1 MPTAKASNAT
11 NGAAAPA
18 ALDVIRVR
26 GARDHNLRDIDLELP
41 RNQLIAFCGVS
52 GSGKTTMAID
62 TLYAEGQRRYMES
75 FSTYTRQFLDQLD
88 KPDADVIEGL
98 PPAVAV
104 TQNQTS
110 RSNRATVA
118 TATEIAD
125 HLRLLFARIGRV
137 ICSGCGQEVH
147 RDSPESIARWLQ
159 DQPAGRRGMLAYPH
173 ETDSPTWREELVEAG
188 FVRAIIGSH
197 TYNLDDPSVRD
208 LPTGGSVLVVVDRL
222 TTPGTSE
229 GRLTESIESALHHGA
244 DHCQLLLETDN
255 ASPAAGAADIDG
267 RRWQVFRFGR
277 SLHCGVCDL
286 SYTEPSPQ
294 LFNFNSP
301 LGACHEC
308 EGFGSIIETDMGLV
322 VPDPTKSLRQGAVA
336 PWNSPSYLH
345 ELEELIALAP
355 DRGIPLDVPFAELAP
370 QHLDV
375 VLHGSPE
382 HEFGGLDGFF
392 RWLERRKYKMHLRVF
407 LSRWRS
413 YRACEACGGSRL
425 KPDALAV
432 RIGGKNLAEVCGQTA
447 GAALNFLTSL
457 PLSDT
462 EQQVG
467 QVMLNQV
474 RARLEYL
481 VEVGLAYLP
490 LDRSLRTLSSGES
503 QRVAMTST
511 LGSSLVDML
520 YVLDEPTAGLHHVDV
535 KRLTGAIH
543 RLRDRG
549 NTVIVVDHEEDVIAG
564 ADQAVEFGPAA
575 GVDGGRIV
583 FQGPPARL
591 CETPDSS
598 TGDWLAGRRSMVP
611 GGQRRA
617 AENWVELTGASG
629 NNLQEV
635 DLRVP
640 LGVLSVVTGVSGAGK
655 SSLVLQTLYPALVAS
670 LGKENGRSA
679 DQSPLPYASLSGS
692 AHIDNVVQVDQQ
704 AISRSPRSN
713 PVTYIKAFDP
723 IRAVFAEQPDAQTL
737 GLTSGHFSFNVE
749 GGRCETCQGAG
760 RVEVDMQFLADITMR
775 CRECDGRRYR
785 PEVLGVKYR
794 GRDISEVLEMS
805 AQEAFRF
812 FRGHKKVQQKLKVL
826 LDVGLGYVPLGQ
838 PSSTLSG
845 GEAQRLKLAGSL
857 AGKQTGRSL
866 FVMDEPTRGLHFSDI
881 VRLIDCFDALLEV
894 GHSLLVIE
902 HNVQLIL
909 AADHVIDLGP
919 GAAGEGGR
927 IVATGTPEQVAKKP
941 DSATGRSL
949 AEALRKNAEA
959 VRELDDE

>member
-1 MPTAKASNAT
+1 MPN
-11 NGAAAPA
+11 AAASTA
-18 ALDVIRVR
+18 ADAPTTDTIRVR

-104 TQNQTS
+104 TQNQIS

-125 HLRLLFARIGRV
+125 HLRLLFARVGRV
-137 ICSGCGQEVH
+137 TCPGCGREVTK
-147 RDSPESIARWLQ
+147 DSPESIARWLQ
-159 DQPAGRRGMLAYPH
+159 ELPAGRRGMLAFPY
-173 ETDSPTWREELVEAG
+173 ESDSPTWREELVEEG
-188 FVRAIIGSH
+188 FVRVIINGR
-197 TYNLDDPSVRD
+197 TRNLDDVSVRNEATD
-208 LPTGGSVLVVVDRL
+208 GPVLVVVDRL
-222 TTPGTSE
+222 TTGGPTE
-229 GRLTESIESALHHGA
+229 GRIAESIESALLHGD
-244 DHCQLLLETDN
+244 DHCTIVVEGPDEACQ
-255 ASPAAGAADIDG
+255 AAIVTIDD
-267 RRWQVFRFGR
+267 RTWEAHRFGR
-277 SLHCGVCDL
+277 TWHCGRCDQ
-286 SYTEPSPQ
+286 SFTEPSPQ

-301 LGACHEC
+301 LGACPAC
-308 EGFGSIIETDMGLV
+308 EGFGSIIETDMDLV
-322 VPDPTKSLRQGAVA
+322 VPDKKKSLRQGAVA
-336 PWNSPSYLH
+336 PWNSPSYAH

-355 DRGIPLDVPFAELAP
+355 DRGIPLDAPFEELTEEQLA
-370 QHLDV
+370 V

-413 YRACEACGGSRL
+413 YRDCEACGGSRL

-432 RIGGKNLAEVCGQTA
+432 RIGGKNLADVCRLNA
-447 GAALNFLTSL
+447 GDAHSFLSSL
-457 PLSDT
+457 PLTDMQREISR
-462 EQQVG
+462 
-467 QVMLNQV
+467 VMLSQV
-474 RARLEYL
+474 VDRLQYL
-481 VEVGLAYLP
+481 SEVGLAYLP
-490 LDRSLRTLSSGES
+490 LDRSLRTLSSGEA

-520 YVLDEPTAGLHHVDV
+520 YVLDEPTAGLHAVDV
-535 KRLTGAIH
+535 NRLTGAIH

-549 NTVIVVDHEEDVIAG
+549 NTVIVVDHEEEVIGG
-564 ADQAVEFGPAA
+564 ADIAVEFGPAA
-575 GVDGGRIV
+575 GADGGRIV
-583 FQGPPARL
+583 FQGPPLQLR
-591 CETPDSS
+591 ETPNSS
-598 TGDWLAGRRSMVP
+598 TGDWLAGRRAMV
-611 GGQRRA
+611 GGGPRR
-617 AENWVELTGASG
+617 EPEGWVELQGATG
-629 NNLQEV
+629 NNLQGV

-640 LGVLSVVTGVSGAGK
+640 LGGLCVVTGVSGAGK
-655 SSLVLQTLYPALVAS
+655 SSLVLQTLYPALSSA
-670 LGKENGRSA
+670 LGKENGKSS
-679 DQSPLPYASLSGS
+679 DQPALPYGSLAGS
-692 AHIDNVVQVDQQ
+692 AQLENVVQVDQQ

-723 IRAVFAEQPDAQTL
+723 IRSVFAEQPDAQSQ

-775 CRECDGRRYR
+775 CRDCDGRRYR
-785 PEVLGVKYR
+785 PDVLSVRYR

-857 AGKQTGRSL
+857 AGKQAGRAL

-894 GHSLLVIE
+894 GHSLVVIE
-902 HNVQLIL
+902 HNLQLIL

-919 GAAGEGGR
+919 GAAHDGGR
-927 IVATGTPEQVAKKP
+927 VIATGTPEQVAANP
-941 DSATGRSL
+941 DSATGRAL
-949 AEALRKNAEA
+949 AEAIRKHEA
-959 VRELDDE
+959 AARELDDE